1 LKLSRGW
8 ALCTLPSSSLLHS
21 PPPLLSSFLSFYN
34 DCCYIAHN
42 ATLLTHLY
50 RQDHRWKTDTSFGF
64 VDFIPRFRY
73 ALPPSPPPFLL
84 SSAPLA
90 RAIGERVLQG
100 HVEEQKNILLNLLAR
115 VNIRIPE
122 ADEEEAGVVTGGGD
136 SAAEDSSSGSNNE
149 EAAGILVKQLGK
161 LKTQWQVSLLF
172 PLSL

>member
-1 LKLSRGW
+1 
-8 ALCTLPSSSLLHS
+8 
-21 PPPLLSSFLSFYN
+21 
-34 DCCYIAHN
+34 
-42 ATLLTHLY
+42 
-50 RQDHRWKTDTSFGF
+50 
-64 VDFIPRFRY
+64 
-73 ALPPSPPPFLL
+73 
-84 SSAPLA
+84 
-90 RAIGERVLQG
+90 VLQG